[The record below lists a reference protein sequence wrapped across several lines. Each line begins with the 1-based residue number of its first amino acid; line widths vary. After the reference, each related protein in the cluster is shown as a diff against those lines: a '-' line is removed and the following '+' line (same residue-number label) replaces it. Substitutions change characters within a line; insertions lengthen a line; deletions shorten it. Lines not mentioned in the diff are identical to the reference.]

1 MAVFTSVYIK
11 HGNVWPKDYL
21 AIATLPDGT
30 TKKFRLKRREDA
42 NLLFVSAEETDDKTY
57 SAKLQVEPYT
67 FRMKKW
73 IDGSCKTREYKT
85 VNEFCTIDYNGVPLQ
100 LNADRCELACA
111 DLSYSERRE
120 IVRKLQE

>member
-1 MAVFTSVYIK
+1 MAIFTSVYTK

-21 AIATLPDGT
+21 ATLPDGT
-30 TKKFRLKRREDA
+30 TKKFRLKRHEDA

-57 SAKLQVEPYT
+57 SAKLQVEPST

-73 IDGSCKTREYKT
+73 INGSCKTREYAT
-85 VNEFCTIDYNGVPLQ
+85 ANEFCTIDYNGLSLQ

-111 DLSYSERRE
+111 DFSYSERRL